1 VSPYVIALPWAA
13 PPLSGNQRLHWRA
26 KAVKV
31 SAARANAAYLAFA
44 IPPMLKCR
52 VELIW
57 YVTDRIRRDEDNLMP
72 YLKALCDG
80 LVDAGVV
87 ADDTN
92 VFMKKMMPEIIYVG
106 KENGPARMELR
117 IVKLK

>member
-1 VSPYVIALPWAA
+1 VSPYIIALPHEG
-13 PPLSGNQRLHWRA
+13 PPLSANQRMHWRQRA
-26 KAVKV
+26 DEVRK
-31 SAARANAAYLAFA
+31 ARAGAKVAAQR

-57 YVTDRIRRDEDNLMP
+57 YVTDRRVRDEDNLVP

-80 LVDAGVV
+80 LVDAGLVQ
-87 ADDTN
+87 DDRPE
-92 VFMKKMMPEIIYVG
+92 FMKKMMPEIIYVG
-106 KENGPARMELR
+106 KVNGPFRMELR